1 MWLLVLGLELAPVSD
16 CLESGQDAGRLV
28 GKTGQELIYP
38 TFVNLILKGAGM
50 ADINLQLP
58 LPISLVDTVNS
69 HGWVHLAPW
78 NWDSDRRELSRP
90 ECIDGSNVFT
100 VTVNQSTLTEVDI
113 RIGGQAVNDLLAE
126 RAPSLVRR
134 WISITW
140 DPSDAINIAEVM
152 DARIAQLL
160 ADGGG
165 RFLRSSTFYE
175 DFVKTICTVNT
186 NWSSTKRM
194 VTLLVEEIG
203 NGVFPTPLMIADCGE
218 AALRQRCKLGFRSP
232 VLMNAT
238 TELLSEN
245 VISDSG
251 DLRPGGISYQELL
264 SIRGIG
270 PYSASHVAMLEHD
283 FSHIPVD
290 SEVSKYCEEK
300 YLLKPDQVAGFFESW
315 GDYRFLG
322 YKLSRILDQ
331 RNWIGI

>member
-1 MWLLVLGLELAPVSD
+1 
-16 CLESGQDAGRLV
+16 
-28 GKTGQELIYP
+28 
-38 TFVNLILKGAGM
+38 
-50 ADINLQLP
+50 
-58 LPISLVDTVNS
+58 VDTVNS

-78 NWDSDRRELSRP
+78 NWDSDRQELSRP

-100 VTVNQSTLTEVDI
+100 VTVNQSTLTKVDI
-113 RIGGQAVNDLLAE
+113 RIRGQAVNDLLAD
-126 RAPSLVRR
+126 RALSLVKR
-134 WISITW
+134 WISTAW
-140 DPSDAINIAEVM
+140 NPSDAINIAEVM
-152 DARIAQLL
+152 DARVAQLL

-186 NWSSTKRM
+186 NWSSTQRM
-194 VTLLVEEIG
+194 VRLLVEEIG
-203 NGVFPTPLMIADCGE
+203 NGAFPTPLMIADCGE
-218 AALRQRCKLGFRSP
+218 VALRQRCKLGFRSP
-232 VLMNAT
+232 VLIDAT
-238 TELLSEN
+238 TGLLSEG

-251 DLRPGGISYQELL
+251 DLRPGGITYQELL
-264 SIRGIG
+264 SIRGVG

-331 RNWIGI
+331 RNWIGG

>member
-1 MWLLVLGLELAPVSD
+1 
-16 CLESGQDAGRLV
+16 
-28 GKTGQELIYP
+28 
-38 TFVNLILKGAGM
+38 M

-78 NWDSDRRELSRP
+78 DWDHDRQELSRP
-90 ECIDGSNVFT
+90 ERIDGENVCI
-100 VTVNQSTLTEVDI
+100 VSVHQSTLGEVDI
-113 RIGGQAVNDLLAE
+113 RTRGQAANDLLANK
-126 RAPSLVRR
+126 ALSLVKR
-134 WISITW
+134 WISTAW
-140 DPSDAINIAEVM
+140 NPSDAINIAEVM
-152 DARIAQLL
+152 DARVAQLL
-160 ADGGG
+160 TEGGG

-186 NWSSTKRM
+186 NWNSTKRM
-194 VTLLVEEIG
+194 VKLLVEEIG
-203 NGVFPTPLMIADCGE
+203 NGVFPTPLAIADCGE
-218 AALRQRCKLGFRSP
+218 VVLRQTCKLGFRSP
-232 VLMNAT
+232 VLLNAT
-238 TELLSEN
+238 IELLNER
-245 VISDSG
+245 VISGSG
-251 DLRPGGISYQELL
+251 DLRPSGISYQELL

-300 YLLKPDQVAGFFESW
+300 YLIKPDQVAEFFESW

-331 RNWIGI
+331 RNWTDD

>member
-1 MWLLVLGLELAPVSD
+1 MFSIVLKSPV
-16 CLESGQDAGRLV
+16 
-28 GKTGQELIYP
+28 
-38 TFVNLILKGAGM
+38 
-50 ADINLQLP
+50 
-58 LPISLVDTVNS
+58 PISLVETLKS
-69 HGWVHLAPW
+69 HGWVRLAPW
-78 NWDSDRRELSRP
+78 IWDEDTSKLSRP
-90 ECIDGSNVFT
+90 ERIEPHGLFVIAVTQSNPTELLVEVAGNLPSSGVTERFIEMVKRWVSFAWNPAPAIEVAETIDT
-100 VTVNQSTLTEVDI
+100 
-113 RIGGQAVNDLLAE
+113 RISDL
-126 RAPSLVRR
+126 
-134 WISITW
+134 IM
-140 DPSDAINIAEVM
+140 N
-152 DARIAQLL
+152 
-160 ADGGG
+160 GGG

-175 DFVKTICTVNT
+175 DFVKTNCTVNT
-186 NWSSTKRM
+186 NWSSTRRM

-203 NGVFPTPLMIADCGE
+203 NGAFPTPLMIADCGE

-238 TELLSEN
+238 TELLSEH

-264 SIRGIG
+264 SIRGVG

-315 GDYRFLG
+315 GEYRFLG

-331 RNWIGI
+331 RNWIGG

>member
-1 MWLLVLGLELAPVSD
+1 
-16 CLESGQDAGRLV
+16 LESGQDSGRLV

-90 ECIDGSNVFT
+90 ECIYGSNVFT

>member
-1 MWLLVLGLELAPVSD
+1 MLYTCYICRLSERKLVYTPDIE
-16 CLESGQDAGRLV
+16 
-28 GKTGQELIYP
+28 
-38 TFVNLILKGAGM
+38 GAGLV
-50 ADINLQLP
+50 DINLQLP
-58 LPISLVDTVNS
+58 VPISLVDTVNS
-69 HGWVHLAPW
+69 HGWVNLAPW
-78 NWDSDRRELSRP
+78 NWDSDQLELSRP
-90 ECIDGSNVFT
+90 ECIDGRTIFT
-100 VTVNQSTLTEVDI
+100 VTVNQSTLTNVDI
-113 RIGGQAVNDLLAE
+113 RIAGHAVDDLLTE
-126 RAPSLVRR
+126 RVLSLVKR
-134 WISITW
+134 WISMDW
-140 DPSDAINIAEVM
+140 NPSDAINIARKIDV
-152 DARIAQLL
+152 RVAQLI

-203 NGVFPTPLMIADCGE
+203 NGAFPTPLMIADCGE

-238 TELLSEN
+238 TELLSEH

-264 SIRGIG
+264 SIRGVG

-331 RNWIGI
+331 RNWIGG